1 MGYDNVCQTLAETY
15 PKDFAR
21 WLLTVEPREIQV
33 LKAELSIEPIRADSV
48 TFLQTENRILHL
60 EFQTRTT
67 SKPPLPLRMLDY
79 SVRLTRKY
87 KVPVTQVVIFL
98 QETDDQIAFTEE
110 YVNETTTHRYRVI
123 RLWEQD
129 STIFPNIKIL
139 SANKLENLGEALFDF
154 SHVHDLEVWLSQEE
168 NI

>member
-1 MGYDNVCQTLAETY
+1 MSYDNVCKTLAETY
-15 PKDFAR
+15 PTDFAQ

-60 EFQTRTT
+60 EFQISTT

-79 SVRLTRKY
+79 SVRLTRKS

-98 QETDDQIAFTEE
+98 QEFISI
-110 YVNETTTHRYRVI
+110 I
-123 RLWEQD
+123 RFII
-129 STIFPNIKIL
+129 T
-139 SANKLENLGEALFDF
+139 
-154 SHVHDLEVWLSQEE
+154 
-168 NI
+168 